1 MFMNK
6 RFMNSL
12 QSALNSQN
20 SDYVK
25 NPDLFFRICQGVLN
39 HHAPGKKKY
48 LRGDNKP
55 FMTKAL
61 YKAIIQRIR
70 LRNKFLKI
78 TTNQNRLTFTKQINF
93 FNHF

>member
-12 QSALNSQN
+12 QSALNSQY

-39 HHAPGKKKY
+39 HHAPRKKKY
-48 LRGDNKP
+48 LRG
-55 FMTKAL
+55 
-61 YKAIIQRIR
+61 IIN
-70 LRNKFLKI
+70 LS
-78 TTNQNRLTFTKQINF
+78 
-93 FNHF
+93 

>member
-1 MFMNK
+1 
-6 RFMNSL
+6 
-12 QSALNSQN
+12 
-20 SDYVK
+20 
-25 NPDLFFRICQGVLN
+25 
-39 HHAPGKKKY
+39 
-48 LRGDNKP
+48 
-55 FMTKAL
+55 MTKAL